1 MCCCSCG
8 QGLGCADVNERS
20 PIFLQWLDCVHQL
33 LLQFPCHF
41 EFNLTYL
48 LKLAEHTYSNLFG
61 NFLVNS
67 LAERRRLKIKERT
80 RSIWGYLKSHPS
92 KFRNFLFVRREE
104 VLWPRSEVRDLL
116 LWQDVYMGESSAS
129 QVIKEAIASQSGNGS
144 VEESD
149 NGHERD
155 LTEELEKL
163 QVSFQWPAL
172 TSLPFIFSWKRIILF
187 SFQMECFCSSYHYLI
202 VYLIRM
208 VLKNPRPMSARSTDE
223 TPPQKTPAPA
233 PLSRNRLSLG
243 KIASLQ

>member
-1 MCCCSCG
+1 MCFCSCG

-20 PIFLQWLDCVHQL
+20 PIFLQWLDCVHQVGGLYCQFPSLNPLLLQL

-104 VLWPRSEVRDLL
+104 VLWPRCEVRDLL

-163 QVSFQWPAL
+163 QVGSQ
-172 TSLPFIFSWKRIILF
+172 
-187 SFQMECFCSSYHYLI
+187 
-202 VYLIRM
+202 
-208 VLKNPRPMSARSTDE
+208 
-223 TPPQKTPAPA
+223 
-233 PLSRNRLSLG
+233 
-243 KIASLQ
+243 

>member
-1 MCCCSCG
+1 MTLVTRWLIGESPYFCWCNKCLNVLLQLWTGSGLCRCQRTKSNISAVVGLRPSGGCSG
-8 QGLGCADVNERS
+8 PPVSLS
-20 PIFLQWLDCVHQL
+20 IILLQL

-104 VLWPRSEVRDLL
+104 VLWPRCEVRDLL

-163 QVSFQWPAL
+163 QVGFQ
-172 TSLPFIFSWKRIILF
+172 
-187 SFQMECFCSSYHYLI
+187 SSHLAS
-202 VYLIRM
+202 RPWRFT
-208 VLKNPRPMSARSTDE
+208 KN
-223 TPPQKTPAPA
+223 
-233 PLSRNRLSLG
+233 
-243 KIASLQ
+243 